1 MSYLADQLPLSA
13 HEGDAVLHGQV
24 QSSLVRLLQREI
36 KIKPVETDWFWGW
49 GGGGQLASSRLLCRY
64 SHFLVLPLV
73 EFGVEV
79 SLLGG
84 GSPLGGGL
92 LVG

>member
-1 MSYLADQLPLSA
+1 MTYLADQLPLSA
-13 HEGDAVLHGQV
+13 HEGDAVLHRQV
-24 QSSLVRLLQREI
+24 QPSLVGLLQREI
-36 KIKPVETDWFWGW
+36 KIKPVERDW
-49 GGGGQLASSRLLCRY
+49 GGLLASSHLLRRY

-73 EFGVEV
+73 EFWIEV
-79 SLLGG
+79 SLFGG

>member
-1 MSYLADQLPLSA
+1 MAYLADQLPLSA

-24 QSSLVRLLQREI
+24 QSSLVGLLQREI
-36 KIKPVETDWFWGW
+36 EIKPVETDLW
-49 GGGGQLASSRLLCRY
+49 GGGGGWRLASSHLLCRY

-73 EFGVEV
+73 EFRVEV